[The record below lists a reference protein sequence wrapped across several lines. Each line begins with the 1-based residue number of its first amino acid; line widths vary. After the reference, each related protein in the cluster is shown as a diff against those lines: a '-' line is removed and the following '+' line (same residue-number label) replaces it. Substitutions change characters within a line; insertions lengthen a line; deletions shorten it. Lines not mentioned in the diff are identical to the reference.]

1 MGDPNLA
8 VIIITALMSS
18 SVVAALV
25 TLFSKKIVS
34 PEAKIDLARMGSEF
48 AHQLLMDAKVEREEL
63 RLTIKELEGLVQ
75 EKNDSIKRLTKVLD
89 EKERVIRKLERT
101 QIVMINKLRLGEPV
115 KLEDLTGSSDQE
127 T

>member
-25 TLFSKKIVS
+25 TLFSKKVVS

-101 QIVMINKLRLGEPV
+101 QVVMINKLRLGEPV
-115 KLEDLTGSSDQE
+115 KLEDITGSGDHE
-127 T
+127 K